1 MMTQPATVLL
11 VALDPRLLEACRRE
25 IESEGGRLLVAADQ
39 VLAASYW
46 EREQPC
52 LVILGEGLSPA
63 SALELAGAMRSR
75 PEPTDPFVVLVE
87 GRAEATLRQ
96 APVPAGVDEVLAGP
110 LFASEVAARFRI
122 AQRWREVREALAGA
136 VSELARLRRALDPRR
151 AEVVTLLLRLLES
164 RLPGAGDR
172 GARVAE
178 LAGRIAERFGVP
190 ADLATDLELAAR
202 LHEVGRL
209 ATEPGMSDGDQP
221 APWRYVLNSKAVLGE
236 LTGLHGAAE
245 LIGGIYENWDGSG
258 FPDHLRQGQIP
269 LRSRILRAV
278 LDFVELGES
287 GSADAV
293 LSRMSERAGT
303 AYDPL
308 VLVHLAAVVEG
319 LQASGG
325 AARSATIPIS
335 ELREGMVLAEDLY
348 TESGVKLLKRG
359 TVLTAAALDTIRR
372 RHRFEPILRGA
383 AVRVSS

>member
-1 MMTQPATVLL
+1 MTRPATVLL
-11 VALDPRLLEACRRE
+11 VAPDPRLVEACHRE
-25 IESEGGRLLVAADQ
+25 VEAAGARLLVAADQ
-39 VLAASYW
+39 VLAASFW
-46 EREQPC
+46 GREQPC
-52 LVILGEGLSPA
+52 LVILGEGLSPT
-63 SALELAGAMRSR
+63 SALDLAGAMRSR
-75 PEPTDPFVVLVE
+75 PEPTDPLVVLVE
-87 GRAEATLRQ
+87 GGAQATLRRG
-96 APVPAGVDEVLAGP
+96 PLPAGVDEVLAGP
-110 LFASEVAARFRI
+110 IFASEVAARLRM
-122 AQRWREVREALAGA
+122 AQGWREVREALAAA

-151 AEVVTLLLRLLES
+151 AEVVALLLRLLES

-190 ADLATDLELAAR
+190 ADLAPDLELAAR

-209 ATEPGMSDGDQP
+209 ATEPEMSEGDQP
-221 APWRYVLNSKAVLGE
+221 APWRYVLDSKAVLGE

-278 LDFVELGES
+278 LDFFELGGT
-287 GSADAV
+287 GSIDAV
-293 LSRMSERAGT
+293 LNRMNERAGT

-319 LQASGG
+319 LQAG
-325 AARSATIPIS
+325 AGAGRSATIPIS
-335 ELREGMVLAEDLY
+335 DLREGMVLAEDLY

-383 AVRVSS
+383 AVRVST